1 MTVLQVFLIV
11 LSAIL
16 LYQVP
21 TRVIRRLHHSPAPA
35 FIGRL
40 LDSNVRRWLQPPA
53 KIIKHIGI
61 GQGMT
66 MLDLGC
72 GSGAFTTFAARAA
85 GEQGKVYAVDI
96 QPMMLQQLESKLAR
110 TEHQDITNIELKQ
123 ASAYNLPSKMGL
135 LTWYTWSPCFKKYLI

>member
-1 MTVLQVFLIV
+1 
-11 LSAIL
+11 
-16 LYQVP
+16 
-21 TRVIRRLHHSPAPA
+21 
-35 FIGRL
+35 
-40 LDSNVRRWLQPPA
+40 
-53 KIIKHIGI
+53 
-61 GQGMT
+61 